1 MITINKGL
9 DLPIKGSPKQQI
21 VDASIVTKVAVLGE
35 DYVGMRPTMK
45 VRVGDVVS
53 QGQALFEDKKN
64 LGVVFT
70 APCAGVIQEI
80 NRGAQRVLQS
90 VVIEK
95 QDGESIDFGKLSD
108 AEIDKAERAQIVDRL
123 VNSGQWVAFRT
134 RPYSK
139 VPAIDSE
146 PSAIFVTAIDTN
158 PLAADPKVVI
168 DQNQAAYL
176 TGLRVLSRLT
186 SGEVFV
192 CKANNDLPKSDAARV
207 EEHVFAGPHPA
218 GLAGTHIHTLKP
230 ASAQRTLWSIS
241 YQDVIAFGH
250 LFATGKLYNQR
261 IISLAGPVVKEPRL
275 LRTEL
280 GADINQLIEGELI
293 DGEHR
298 VISGTVLMGTHAT
311 GPHAYLGRYHMQV
324 AGVEEGYE
332 KEFMGWSVAGSKKF
346 SLAKVFI
353 SGLNKSKLFSFTTTT
368 GGSTRA
374 MVPIGQYER
383 VMPLDILPTLLLRD
397 LLANDTDSAQQLGC
411 LELDE
416 EDLALCTFVCPGKY
430 EYGSVLRDCLT
441 KIEKEG

>member
-1 MITINKGL
+1 MITIKKGL
-9 DLPIKGSPKQQI
+9 DLPIKGGPIQQI
-21 VDASIVTKVAVLGE
+21 VDASIVTRVAVLGE

-64 LGVVFT
+64 PGVVFT
-70 APCAGVIQEI
+70 APSAGVVQEI

-95 QDGESIDFGKLSD
+95 QTGDSIDFGALSD
-108 AEIDKAERAQIVDRL
+108 AEIDSAERSTIVDKL
-123 VNSGQWVAFRT
+123 VKSGQWVGFRT

-139 VPAIDSE
+139 VPAVGST

-158 PLAADPKVVI
+158 PLAADPKVI
-168 DQNQAAYL
+168 IEQNESAYL
-176 TGLRVLSRLT
+176 SGLRVLSRLT
-186 SGEVFV
+186 DGEVFV
-192 CKANNDLPKSDAARV
+192 CKGDYSLPQSDAARV

-230 ASAQRTLWSIS
+230 ASAQRTVWSVA
-241 YQDVIAFGH
+241 YQEVIAIGH
-250 LFATGKLYNQR
+250 LVTSGKLYNQR
-261 IISLAGPVVKEPRL
+261 VIALAGPVVKEPRL
-275 LRTEL
+275 LRTEV
-280 GADINQLIEGELI
+280 GADIQQLIDGELV

-298 VISGTVLMGTHAT
+298 VISGGVLLGNHAV
-311 GPHAYLGRYHMQV
+311 GVHAFVGRYHQQV
-324 AGVEEGYE
+324 VALEEGYE
-332 KEFMGWSVAGSKKF
+332 KEFMGWAVPGTNKF
-346 SLAKVFI
+346 SLARIFI
-353 SGLNKSKLFSFTTTT
+353 SGLNKSKLFPFTTTT
-368 GGSTRA
+368 GGSSRA

-397 LLANDTDSAQQLGC
+397 LLSNDTDSAQQLGC

>member
-9 DLPIKGSPKQQI
+9 DLPIKGGPKQQI

-53 QGQALFEDKKN
+53 QGQTLFEDKKN
-64 LGVVFT
+64 PGVVFT
-70 APCAGVIQEI
+70 APCAGVVQEI

-95 QDGESIDFGKLSD
+95 QDGDSIDFGALSD
-108 AEIDKAERAQIVDRL
+108 AEIDSADRATIVDKL
-123 VNSGQWVAFRT
+123 VKSGQWVGLRT

-139 VPAIDSE
+139 VPAVDSE

-168 DQNQAAYL
+168 DQNESAYL

-186 SGEVFV
+186 AGEVFV
-192 CKANNDLPKSDAARV
+192 CKANDSLPKSDAARV

-230 ASAQRTLWSIS
+230 ASAQRTVWTLS
-241 YQDVIAFGH
+241 YQEVIAFGH
-250 LFATGKLYNQR
+250 LFASGKVYNQR
-261 IISLAGPVVKEPRL
+261 VVSLAGPVVKEPRL
-275 LRTEL
+275 VRTEL
-280 GADINQLIEGELI
+280 GANVVELTDGELV

-298 VISGTVLMGTHAT
+298 VISGSVLMGNHAT
-311 GPHAYLGRYHMQV
+311 GPHAYIGRYHQQV
-324 AGVEEGYE
+324 VALEEGYE
-332 KEFMGWSVAGSKKF
+332 KEFMGWAVPGTSKF
-346 SLAKVFI
+346 SLARIFI
-353 SGLNKSKLFSFTTTT
+353 SGLNKSKLFPFTTTT
-368 GGSTRA
+368 GGSARA

-383 VMPLDILPTLLLRD
+383 IMPLDILPTLLLRD